1 MAQFLSIH
9 PENPQARLLHDAA
22 ALLRDGGI
30 LAVPTDTCYA
40 LVCQLDDK
48 AAASTLRQIRELDA
62 KQLLSLL
69 CNDLSQLS
77 TYARVDNAQ
86 YRLLKRGTPGP
97 FTFVLEASKE
107 VPTRLSQ
114 PGRRTIGLRI
124 PDHKALQG
132 LVQAHGTPL
141 LATTLTLPGENE
153 PLSDPQEI
161 RERLGKRIAGV
172 IESGSCPNIPSTVI
186 DLTTAT
192 PVVLRP
198 GRGDP
203 AVLGL

>member
-1 MAQFLSIH
+1 MAQFFSIH
-9 PENPQARLLHDAA
+9 PDNPQARLLHDAA
-22 ALLRDGGI
+22 ALLKGGGI
-30 LAVPTDTCYA
+30 LAVPTDTCYS

-48 AAASTLRQIRELDA
+48 AAATTMRQIRELDA

-69 CNDLSQLS
+69 CRDLSELAA
-77 TYARVDNAQ
+77 YARVDNTQ
-86 YRLLKRGTPGP
+86 YRLLKHGTPGP

-132 LVQAHGTPL
+132 LLAAHGAPL
-141 LATTLTLPGENE
+141 LATTLTLPGDDQ
-153 PLSDPQEI
+153 PLHDAEEV
-161 RERLGKRIAGV
+161 RDRLGKTIAGV
-172 IESGSCPNIPSTVI
+172 IESGSCPGVPSTIV
-186 DLTTAT
+186 DLTGAT
-192 PVVLRP
+192 PQILRV